1 MQNVGQIKNQQKG
14 SVGQLRKL
22 LMQNVALI
30 KKLQM
35 ASVVLNSL
43 DQPNDTDI
51 FQIVG
56 ISSKRKTAWM
66 Y

>member
-1 MQNVGQIKNQQKG
+1 MQ
-14 SVGQLRKL
+14 SVVQ
-22 LMQNVALI
+22 I

-43 DQPNDTDI
+43 DKLNDTDT

-56 ISSKRKTAWM
+56 ISSKRKTAWLQ
-66 Y
+66 